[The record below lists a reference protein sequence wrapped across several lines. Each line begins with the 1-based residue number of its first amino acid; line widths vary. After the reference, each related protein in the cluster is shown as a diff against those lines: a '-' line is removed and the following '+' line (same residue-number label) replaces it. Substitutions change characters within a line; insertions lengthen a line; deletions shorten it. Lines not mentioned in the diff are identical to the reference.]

1 MVRLDK
7 PGLTFNGDTS
17 ESSLYIFFYIYMEKK
32 MELETFQDGYL
43 ASPLVPQGLAGIDA
57 ARFMEDLNAVIEA
70 AQVEEAGEA

>member
-1 MVRLDK
+1 
-7 PGLTFNGDTS
+7 
-17 ESSLYIFFYIYMEKK
+17 MEKK

-43 ASPLVPQGLAGIDA
+43 ASPLVPQGLAGIDT